1 MKLRH
6 YLTKRKLK
14 KENADL
20 KCDVRHLKIELRNE
34 RTDNTLK
41 ETVLEQYKQENE
53 RLWAIIAALTDKYSD
68 KGKQTGFECVGVTEC
83 PLD

>member
-1 MKLRH
+1 MRLRDFV
-6 YLTKRKLK
+6 TKRSLK
-14 KENADL
+14 KRNEEL
-20 KCDVRHLKIELRNE
+20 KSDIRHLKIELRNE

-68 KGKQTGFECVGVTEC
+68 NDEQSGFTCVGVTEC
-83 PLD
+83 PFD